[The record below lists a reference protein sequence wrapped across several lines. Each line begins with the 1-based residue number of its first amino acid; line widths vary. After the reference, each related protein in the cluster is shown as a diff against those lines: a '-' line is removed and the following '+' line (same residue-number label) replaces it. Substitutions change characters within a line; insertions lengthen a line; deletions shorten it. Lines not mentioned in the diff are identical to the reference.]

1 MTVRIARI
9 SFSPDRGERSVLESL
24 PCRQSEAREFLMTDS
39 KLPDPLDPSAD
50 PFRRLVAIMAR
61 LRGEGG
67 CPWDREQNHQSL
79 LPYLIE
85 EAYEVK
91 ETIDQGDFE
100 GLCEELGDL
109 LLQIVFHAQLAN
121 EAGRFDI
128 DDVARAICKK
138 LIGRHPHV
146 FGSVE
151 VSSAD
156 EVLQNWE
163 QIKLA
168 EKREREE
175 KPSRVGGV
183 PKELPAL
190 LRAHRIQEKASRVGF
205 DWEHVR
211 DVFAKVREEIGELE
225 SAMAQGQ
232 TVEIQAELGDLLFA
246 LVNLSRFLNVQ
257 SELALHDAIERFI
270 ERFHYIEQ
278 QAAERGRRLE
288 EMTLAEMDALWNK
301 AKRKPQ

>member
-1 MTVRIARI
+1 MTEPA
-9 SFSPDRGERSVLESL
+9 
-24 PCRQSEAREFLMTDS
+24 
-39 KLPDPLDPSAD
+39 LPDPLDETAD

-67 CPWDREQNHQSL
+67 CPWDREQDHQSL
-79 LPYLIE
+79 VPYLIE

-100 GLCEELGDL
+100 GLREELGDL
-109 LLQIVFHAQLAN
+109 LLQIVFHAQLAG
-121 EAGRFDI
+121 ETGRFDI
-128 DDVARAICKK
+128 DDVARSICRK

-146 FGSVE
+146 FGEVE
-151 VSSAD
+151 VSSAS

-168 EKREREE
+168 EKREREVE
-175 KPSRVGGV
+175 PSRLGGV

-190 LRAHRIQEKASRVGF
+190 LRAHRVQEKAARVGF

-211 DVFAKVREEIGELE
+211 DVFAKVHEEIAELE
-225 SAMAQGQ
+225 SALAAGQ
-232 TVEIQAELGDLLFA
+232 IVEVRAELGDLLFA

-257 SELALHDAIERFI
+257 SELALHDAIGRFI
-270 ERFHYIEQ
+270 ERFRYIEQ
-278 QAAERGRRLE
+278 RAAEQGRRLE
-288 EMTLAEMDALWNK
+288 DMTLAEMDALWNE
-301 AKRKPQ
+301 AKGK